1 VIAGAQSCFPL
12 LAAEPL
18 PVRRSLGEGGSAAR
32 ERAAHAPTW
41 TTSPLKTRVGV
52 SRRRASGRLSRR
64 RRSRSMFTPGSRACG
79 YSTASGR
86 AKWLN
91 RDPIGEVGG
100 KNLYGCVVNDAI
112 NGSDPVGLCVGS
124 CGTALAV
131 ALPGLNNPLPD
142 IHNTACNLLEEKIR
156 GYLTS
161 PQELRAWN
169 RFVAGTAADIE
180 LSDREMDSVLGLAS
194 KFQAELNRQAQRC
207 KRTHFYW
214 FDKKTAVND
223 AIGGPWALVL
233 GSVTI
238 QLKTS
243 CACRTLTWEAC
254 IFDKYDFDP
263 KWWNTHRSRTAEAQ
277 VILTRAAQVVGQCG
291 WKEFYHKGCQYGF
304 KAN

>member
-1 VIAGAQSCFPL
+1 MANTTHFTCYDGNGNVMALVNATTGEESARYAYGPF
-12 LAAEPL
+12 AEPL
-18 PVRRSLGEGGSAAR
+18 QRTGPMAKLNPIRFSTQYHDDYTGDDKYLFRDLR
-32 ERAAHAPTW
+32 D
-41 TTSPLKTRVGV
+41 
-52 SRRRASGRLSRR
+52 GR
-64 RRSRSMFTPGSRACG
+64 
-79 YSTASGR
+79 
-86 AKWLN
+86 WLN